1 MKFAFAGTPD
11 FAAWVQAHL
20 EEIGRRPSLVISQP
34 DRPQGRGR
42 RLCSPSAAMAARRSG
57 IPCVQVDDIDTADV
71 ADAIRQSGAKVL
83 VVAAFGQLL
92 KPHLLDE
99 FLCLNVHASLLPA
112 YRGAAPIERAL
123 AAGQRTMGISIMRM
137 AEGLDE
143 GPWAV
148 QTSISVG
155 LRDDAVSVGRA
166 LALLGA
172 TGVDQVMT
180 GVDDGNV
187 VWIPQAGH
195 STYAAKLSP
204 REASLDVSGNA
215 LVAHNKVRAFAGGL
229 GARADATGL
238 SFKVWRSWPYGIDE
252 APEIPEAA
260 AAVNGSPGAVV
271 ADRGRLFVGC
281 GQGVLE
287 LLSVQPVGK
296 NRMPAADFL
305 RGYASK
311 LGDRLS
317 GGTATGLNPTK
328 V

>member
-11 FAAWVQAHL
+11 FAAWVQTHL

-42 RLCSPSAAMAARRSG
+42 KLCSPSVAQAARQSG
-57 IPCVQVDDIDTADV
+57 TPCIQVDDINTADV
-71 ADAIRQSGAKVL
+71 ADALRQSGAKVL

-92 KPHLLDE
+92 KPRLLEE
-99 FLCLNVHASLLPA
+99 FLCLNIHASLLPA

-123 AAGQRTMGISIMRM
+123 AAGERTMGISIMRM
-137 AEGLDE
+137 TEGLDE

-148 QTSISVG
+148 QTSISIG

-172 TGVDQVMT
+172 TGIDQVLT
-180 GVDDGNV
+180 GIDDGNV
-187 VWIPQAGH
+187 VWTPQQGH
-195 STYAAKLSP
+195 STYASKLSP
-204 REASLDVSGNA
+204 GEAWLDVSGSA

-229 GARADATGL
+229 GARADATGT

-252 APEIPEAA
+252 APEVPAMAA
-260 AAVNGSPGAVV
+260 SVNGSPGAVV
-271 ADRGRLFVGC
+271 VDGGRLFVGC

-296 NRMPAADFL
+296 NRMAASDLL

-317 GGTATGLNPTK
+317 GSNATGANPTK